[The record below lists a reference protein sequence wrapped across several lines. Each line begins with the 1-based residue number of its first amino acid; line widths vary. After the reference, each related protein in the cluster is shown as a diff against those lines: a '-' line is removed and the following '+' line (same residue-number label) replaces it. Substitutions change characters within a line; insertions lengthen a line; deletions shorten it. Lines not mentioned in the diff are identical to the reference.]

1 MKERRVARRRG
12 HPSLS
17 VRTGKFAFCH
27 LKATDEAG
35 HTKDPAAKRRAI
47 EAVDRALADL
57 GARFGDVVACV
68 TGDHATPTSPE
79 VIHSGDPVPFLL
91 TGPGV
96 RADGVYGAGYEVTGQ
111 PAPRVEERL
120 VVGQAPGLIWLAT
133 ESSEGHGVVV
143 SRDGLVLTA
152 AHVVEGEGPL
162 RAAVA
167 VGNRLEE
174 REVEVLGGDRVAD
187 VALLRVSGGAPV
199 AVPRLDPS
207 LHQGRDELAA
217 VGWFLEDDLPS
228 AVRGTV
234 AGLHAEVT
242 VHDDPSLD
250 GEGVEMEGLTAVRG
264 EAPKGFSGGPAVG
277 EDGAVRGLSV
287 AATDGHT
294 LVRPLHDALDVA
306 EQVLSGEPTD
316 IVTLGAP

>member
-1 MKERRVARRRG
+1 MEKPVASASVALG
-12 HPSLS
+12 LSLALLLGGCAAAS
-17 VRTGKFAFCH
+17 DRAAP
-27 LKATDEAG
+27 ATSPA
-35 HTKDPAAKRRAI
+35 DPAAASSPSSSQASSPSTSAATAADATADAATDPETAARWPL
-47 EAVDRALADL
+47 LA
-57 GARFGDVVACV
+57 A
-68 TGDHATPTSPE
+68 E
-79 VIHSGDPVPFLL
+79 
-91 TGPGV
+91 GV

-316 IVTLGAP
+316 TVTLGAP